1 MDRTDTLQEALEIT
15 RLHETKNTL
24 HFFTT
29 VTTKDFGSTGN
40 YFIICYV
47 GLPFF

>member
-1 MDRTDTLQEALEIT
+1 MDRTDTLQEALAIT
-15 RLHETKNTL
+15 RLHETENTF
-24 HFFTT
+24 HIFTN
-29 VTTKDFGSTGN
+29 VTTKDFDSTGN